1 MKTLTSLAVALSFAS
16 LQAGAADLAEHTF
29 STYVNAKGEIRLPAD
44 ARKSWSH
51 LGSWV
56 VADQKSPGYGFHDV
70 YTQPETVEAYRK
82 TGEFPDG
89 AVLIKEI
96 RAVEQGTQ
104 TTGLAQWAGD
114 TSVWFVMVKDRQ
126 GRFEG
131 NPHWAQGW
139 GWALYEA
146 KDPTVNVSKGF
157 TETCQGCHIPAQ
169 QTDWVFSNGYPTLA
183 KP

>member
-1 MKTLTSLAVALSFAS
+1 MKPLASFALVLAS
-16 LQAGAADLAEHTF
+16 LPLQAADLAEHTF

-56 VADQKSPGYGFHDV
+56 VADPKSPGYGFHDV
-70 YTQPETVEAYRK
+70 YTQAETVEAYRK

-96 RAVEQGTQ
+96 RAVEQGPQ
-104 TTGLAQWAGD
+104 TTGQAQWAGD
-114 TSVWFVMVKDRQ
+114 ANVWFVMVKDRQ

-131 NPHWAQGW
+131 NPHWAEGW

-146 KDPTVNVSKGF
+146 KNPAVNVSKGF
-157 TETCQGCHIPAQ
+157 AETCRGCHVPAQ
-169 QTDWVFSNGYPTLA
+169 QSDWVFSQGYPTLA
-183 KP
+183 RP